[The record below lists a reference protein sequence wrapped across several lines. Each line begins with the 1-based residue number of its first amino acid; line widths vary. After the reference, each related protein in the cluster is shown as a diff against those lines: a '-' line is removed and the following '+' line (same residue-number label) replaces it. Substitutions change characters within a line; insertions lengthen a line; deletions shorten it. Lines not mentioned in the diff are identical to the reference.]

1 MQFAVNVENIENA
14 NFVDF
19 GTYTVDWDSITVT
32 ITYESTQGDDVSYTD
47 VIGYTIGENLDGGEY
62 LTLFTDYEK
71 LSGNYDK
78 Q

>member
-47 VIGYTIGENLDGGEY
+47 VIEYTIGENLDGGEY

-71 LSGNYDK
+71 LSGNYDR